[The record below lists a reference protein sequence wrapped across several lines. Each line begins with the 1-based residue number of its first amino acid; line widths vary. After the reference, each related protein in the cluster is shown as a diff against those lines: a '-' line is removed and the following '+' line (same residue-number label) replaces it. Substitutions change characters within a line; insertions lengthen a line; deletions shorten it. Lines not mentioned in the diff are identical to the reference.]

1 MIRLDRAFIQNPHE
15 LYRRLRAKRPVARV
29 VMWGA
34 VPVWLVTR
42 YTEARALLNDP
53 RLSKDHARLQTLFP
67 PGTGGAH
74 TFPVNATMLMTDPP
88 DHTRLRRLVLKAF
101 TSRAVERLRPGIER
115 ITDELLDNL
124 ERAAADGPVD
134 LVESFAMPLPVRVIG
149 DLLGVPAALR
159 DRFRTAVEP
168 LLSTVDPSEVG
179 TASEALATLLRKLIH
194 EKRQDP
200 RRDLLTALIEARH
213 NGDQLSDDE
222 LLTTAYLLILAGY
235 ETTVNLIGN
244 AILALL
250 QNPSQLAALR
260 GEPSMLPTAVEEFL
274 RYESPI
280 NVATIRFTTVPIRV
294 GDVEIP
300 ANEFVMIALL
310 AANRDDEQ
318 FSDADQLDI
327 ARKPNSHLA
336 FGHGIHYCV
345 GAPLARMEAEIA
357 LGRML
362 TRFCRI
368 TLDDAA
374 TVLYRTSTLT
384 RALDVTD
391 GRIHYAKKAMLEAW
405 IRDS

>member
-134 LVESFAMPLPVRVIG
+134 LVEFFAMPLPVRVIG

-384 RALDVTD
+384 RALRSLPVQLCP
-391 GRIHYAKKAMLEAW
+391 K
-405 IRDS
+405 

>member
-1 MIRLDRAFIQNPHE
+1 VSILSAANPEKMIRLDRAFIQNPHE
-15 LYRRLRAKRPVARV
+15 LYRRLRAKGPVARV

-362 TRFCRI
+362 ARFCRI

-384 RALDVTD
+384 RALRSLPVQLCP
-391 GRIHYAKKAMLEAW
+391 K
-405 IRDS
+405 

>member
-1 MIRLDRAFIQNPHE
+1 VSILSAANPEKMIRLDRAFIQNPHE
-15 LYRRLRAKRPVARV
+15 LYRRLRAKGPVARV

-134 LVESFAMPLPVRVIG
+134 LVEFFAMPLPVRVIG

-244 AILALL
+244 ALLALL

-362 TRFCRI
+362 ARFCRI

-384 RALDVTD
+384 RALRSLPVQLCP
-391 GRIHYAKKAMLEAW
+391 K
-405 IRDS
+405 

>member
-1 MIRLDRAFIQNPHE
+1 VSILSAANPEKMIRLDRAFIQNPHE
-15 LYRRLRAKRPVARV
+15 LYRRLRAKGPVARV

-362 TRFCRI
+362 ARFCRI

-384 RALDVTD
+384 RALRSLPVQL
-391 GRIHYAKKAMLEAW
+391 RPK
-405 IRDS
+405 

>member
-1 MIRLDRAFIQNPHE
+1 VTVRLDRAFIQNPHE
-15 LYRRLRAKRPVARV
+15 LYRRLRADGPVARV

-42 YTEARALLNDP
+42 YTEAKALLNDP
-53 RLSKDHARLQTLFP
+53 RLSKDHARLQALFP

-88 DHTRLRRLVLKAF
+88 DHTRLRRLVTKAF
-101 TSRAVERLRPGIER
+101 TSRAVERLRPDIEL
-115 ITDELLDNL
+115 ITDELLDGL
-124 ERAAADGPVD
+124 ERVDGPVD

-159 DRFRTAVEP
+159 HSFRIAVEP
-168 LLSTVDPSEVG
+168 LLTSIDPDEAAAGS
-179 TASEALATLLRKLIH
+179 ASLTSLLRRLIH
-194 EKRQDP
+194 DKRHDP
-200 RRDLLTALIEARH
+200 DEDLLTALIEARD
-213 NGDQLSDDE
+213 NGDLLSDYE

-235 ETTVNLIGN
+235 ETTVNLIAS

-260 GEPSMLPTAVEEFL
+260 DQPSTLPTAVEEFL

-280 NVATIRFTTVPIRV
+280 NIATIRFTTVPIRV
-294 GDVEIP
+294 GDVDIP
-300 ANEFVMIALL
+300 ANEFIMIALL

-318 FSDADQLDI
+318 FDESDRLDI
-327 ARKPNSHLA
+327 ARKPNAHLA

-357 LGRML
+357 LGRL
-362 TRFCRI
+362 LGRFVGI

-374 TVLYRTSTLT
+374 TVQYRTSTLT
-384 RALDVTD
+384 RALKSLPVQLHP
-391 GRIHYAKKAMLEAW
+391 R
-405 IRDS
+405 